1 MSKEDLQK
9 QLDECRA
16 LNEKFEALHVVGLRA
31 NNAFKEWADEVE
43 YDLNEGLIPE
53 KIQEIIAHNISDLN
67 LQNLSSTHYDWSRK
81 EELEK
86 YEGDRIGVMYK
97 CKDYFHTYRLF
108 KSIGYADRNTVIVGA
123 NGSGK
128 TTLANKLKKALNVG
142 DGIVIPAQKLLVV
155 PTFSN
160 IPTLKSERSPFTEYQ
175 KKIFDD
181 KQTYNADR
189 QDDFPYSLAK
199 ESSLEYRRVLALLI
213 AERNAKRNEFLD
225 SKAEGS
231 AFHRK
236 EIRTTID
243 VVMEIWNDL
252 IPHRKM
258 SLDADCN
265 LIISYEK
272 DGEVKTYEAFKMSD
286 GERIILYLVG
296 RIMQA
301 PKKGLIIVD
310 EPEIF
315 LHRTVVDK
323 LWDRLE
329 KERNDCTFIY
339 MTHDLQFATSR
350 VGVKSWIKS
359 YEFPS
364 RWNIQII
371 DGHEIPEQLLMEL
384 LGSCKQILLCEGT
397 STTSFDKKIFD
408 VLFPDFI
415 IYPLESCKD
424 VINYTK
430 AYNAIPNTNIKAF
443 GLVDS
448 DFRSTKEIIDLKAN
462 NVFSYYVAEI
472 ENVFLVESFLRAFQ
486 EYHHLSGDVEEI
498 KEGIV
503 SMMERDKESQCAYY
517 VSAKIDY
524 YYRMNHLA
532 KGNTKAEVEKKVKE
546 FNADIKIEDWYNKR
560 MKELELFIKKKN
572 YAKVIAVY
580 NNKGLC
586 AVVEKVFGLRDYHT
600 MALDYLRIAPDEVL
614 NSLRQLFPAELRD
627 NDSRQE

>member
-9 QLDECRA
+9 QLEECRT
-16 LNEKFEALHVVGLRA
+16 LNEKFEALHAVDLNPNITFR
-31 NNAFKEWADEVE
+31 EWADEIE
-43 YDLNEGLIPE
+43 RDLNEGLIPK
-53 KIQEIIAHNISDLN
+53 KILEVIAHNISDLN
-67 LQNLSSTHYDWSRK
+67 LMNLSSTFYDWNRK
-81 EELEK
+81 EELER
-86 YEGDRIGVMYK
+86 YEGDRVEVMSK
-97 CKDYFHTYRLF
+97 CKDYFHTYHLF

-128 TTLANKLKKALNVG
+128 TTLANKLKNALHVE

-160 IPTLKSERSPFTEYQ
+160 IPTLKSERSPFVEYQ

-181 KQTYNADR
+181 KQTYSSDK
-189 QDDFPYSLAK
+189 QDDFPYTFAK

-231 AFHRK
+231 VFHRK

-243 VVMEIWNDL
+243 VVIEIWNDL

-258 SLDADCN
+258 TLDTDCN
-265 LIISYEK
+265 LVISYEK
-272 DGEVKTYEAFKMSD
+272 DGEVLTYEAYKMSD

-301 PKKGLIIVD
+301 PDNGLIIVD

-315 LHRTVVDK
+315 LHRTVVEK
-323 LWDRLE
+323 LWNRLE
-329 KERNDCTFIY
+329 KERHDCTFIY

-350 VGVKSWIKS
+350 IGVKSWIKS
-359 YEFPS
+359 YEYPL
-364 RWNIQII
+364 RWDIQII
-371 DGHEIPEQLLMEL
+371 DDNDIPEQLLMEL
-384 LGSCKQILLCEGT
+384 LGSCKQILFCEGT
-397 STTSFDKKIFD
+397 SKTSLDKKIFD
-408 VLFPDFI
+408 VLFPSRI

-430 AYNAIPNTNIKAF
+430 AYNAIPNTNTKAF

-448 DFRSTKEIIDLKAN
+448 DFRSAEEINDLKAN
-462 NVFSYYVAEI
+462 NVFSYHVAEI
-472 ENVFLVESFLRAFQ
+472 ENVFLVESFLKAFQ
-486 EYHHLSGDVEEI
+486 KYHHLSGNVEEI
-498 KEGIV
+498 KEDVV
-503 SMMERDKESQCAYY
+503 SMFERDKESQCANY

-532 KGNTKAEVEKKVKE
+532 KGNTKTEVENKVKM
-546 FNADIKIEDWYNKR
+546 FNADIKIEEWYNKR
-560 MKELELFIKKKN
+560 MREIEFYIQKKS
-572 YAKVIAVY
+572 YAKVIAAY
-580 NNKGLC
+580 NNKGLHI
-586 AVVEKVFGLRDYHT
+586 VVERVFGLRDYHM
-600 MALDYLRIAPDEVL
+600 MALEYLKKAPEEVL
-614 NSLRQLFPAELRD
+614 NGLRHLFPAELR
-627 NDSRQE
+627 S